1 MRDLVIVLLSA
12 AIIALLIGHGMQEM
26 KIINLERQAIRIEQG
41 YNAVLA
47 ENQMMER
54 MHNQTLRLMSEGG
67 WDGFIIDNNDSSSN
81 N

>member
-12 AIIALLIGHGMQEM
+12 AVVALLIGHGMQEM
-26 KIINLERQAIRIEQG
+26 RITNLERQAIRIEQG

-54 MHNQTLRLMSEGG
+54 MHDQTLRLMSEGG
-67 WDGFIIDNNDSSSN
+67 WDGFINNTDSCPN